1 MSFNSFISDRVESH
15 TMSGCGMGEDV
26 SSINHVVNLFIWQE
40 CSNEARCIGPFFS
53 CKVTKQISQFS

>member
-26 SSINHVVNLFIWQE
+26 SSINHVVNLF
-40 CSNEARCIGPFFS
+40 
-53 CKVTKQISQFS
+53 K